1 MDNTSKRKLRECLLV
16 SRHLLECAAIER
28 CKRAML
34 PPFYFDGA
42 RPAFDANRKPQIV
55 EKASEIRIAEVTPR
69 ARTQKKRSLPDSKIQ
84 SK

>member
-34 PPFYFDGA
+34 PPFYFNGS
-42 RPAFDANRKPQIV
+42 RPAFDLNRKPRIV
-55 EKASEIRIAEVTPR
+55 EETSEIRIVAVTDR
-69 ARTQKKRSLPDSKIQ
+69 TRTQKKQTIADRKTQ